1 MEMHPRVRPVHR
13 RVTGT
18 TAHVPT
24 VERHEEN
31 SLSGFL
37 MPFRTKSPRLNLQS
51 SGCFLQIVTTTVVA
65 SRPGI
70 SSALI
75 HTSYHSWGQKKRR
88 CQNERGILKSSLD
101 NNKQTYFKSFID
113 IFRVCTCKKNV
124 TKRPARGFELTCALV
139 YNI

>member
-1 MEMHPRVRPVHR
+1 MEMHPRVRLVHR

-18 TAHVPT
+18 TTHVPT

-31 SLSGFL
+31 SPSGFL
-37 MPFRTKSPRLNLQS
+37 MPFCTTSPRLNLQS

-65 SRPGI
+65 RGPGI

-101 NNKQTYFKSFID
+101 NNKQTYFKSFIY
-113 IFRVCTCKKNV
+113 IFRVCTCRKNV
-124 TKRPARGFELTCALV
+124 TKRPTRGFERTCALV